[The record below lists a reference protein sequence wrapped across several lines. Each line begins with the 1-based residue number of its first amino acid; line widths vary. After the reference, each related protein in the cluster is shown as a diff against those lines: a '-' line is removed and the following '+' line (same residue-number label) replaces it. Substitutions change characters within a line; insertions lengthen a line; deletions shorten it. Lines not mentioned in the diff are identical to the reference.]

1 MEGNWSVRR
10 TSQKP
15 HIDFRVRVW
24 LGYTLDLRAYATV
37 SLGPGPGP
45 GQGPGLWTSLFS
57 AARTQFYSSNFS
69 PLPSWNSSEAV
80 ICIYIRSVD
89 QARAL
94 LAQGVCVRVCVCS
107 SVVPFDSWNTSA
119 GRPRTVHVICPARLS
134 SMKKCQAVLFLSCS
148 LSYHYFPTWRFFF
161 FLFGF
166 CWHNNVNPYSFYC
179 NTVIQ

>member
-24 LGYTLDLRAYATV
+24 LGYSLDLRAYATV

-45 GQGPGLWTSLFS
+45 GPGERAYSQPQE
-57 AARTQFYSSNFS
+57 QFYSSNFS

-94 LAQGVCVRVCVCS
+94 LAQGVCACVCVLECCPLWLLKR
-107 SVVPFDSWNTSA
+107 VR
-119 GRPRTVHVICPARLS
+119 RPPTYCACYLS
-134 SMKKCQAVLFLSCS
+134 SAPVIHEKMSGRAVSLLQFVLPLLS
-148 LSYHYFPTWRFFF
+148 HMVIFFF
-161 FLFGF
+161 FLVFAGTIMSTPI
-166 CWHNNVNPYSFYC
+166 HS
-179 NTVIQ
+179 TVTQ